1 MNMIRWLYSTNAKDI
16 GTLYLIFAIFAG
28 MLGTAFSVLI
38 RMELASPGVQILNGN
53 HQLYNVIITAHAFL
67 MIFFMVMPALVGG
80 FGNYLVPVQ
89 IGAPDYISKYTT
101 AIVGSI
107 NAALQPKLGNLKRL
121 SQLASPS
128 RLGAYIAGLWE
139 GDGHIWIPKTTH
151 APSGKRYTPHFAIT
165 FAEADYP
172 LVLVLRALLGGTIR
186 HKVEN
191 HAYVLTL
198 SSIPSLIAISCLIN
212 GYLRTPKLDKFNEM
226 LQWLMKHSSHVFT
239 LWDVNVSPVLENAW
253 LAGFIDADGSF
264 SIQVRSR
271 AEPDGRF
278 GFPKSSKKADGTGK
292 DRIAIRMR
300 LEQRKLDPV
309 TNVSYEPVLSA
320 IASALGVA
328 LGTSIHN
335 QDVEYYLI
343 AVSSPAKLATLI
355 NYLDKYPLFSSKR
368 MNYNDFKTCYFMMLS
383 KSHLTAEGRAQITK
397 IKAGMNSTRTQY
409 TWDHL
414 EQLTKY

>member
-1 MNMIRWLYSTNAKDI
+1 
-16 GTLYLIFAIFAG
+16 
-28 MLGTAFSVLI
+28 
-38 RMELASPGVQILNGN
+38 
-53 HQLYNVIITAHAFL
+53 
-67 MIFFMVMPALVGG
+67 MPALVGG

-121 SQLASPS
+121 SQLAFPS

-172 LVLVLRALLGGTIR
+172 LVLVLKTLLGGTIR

-212 GYLRTPKLDKFNEM
+212 GYLRTPKLEKFNEM

-239 LWDVNVSPVLENAW
+239 IWGVDVSPVLENAW

-264 SIQVRSR
+264 SIQVRS
-271 AEPDGRF
+271 
-278 GFPKSSKKADGTGK
+278 KKADGTGK

-300 LEQRKLDPV
+300 LEQRKLDPA
-309 TNVSYEPVLSA
+309 THVSYEPVLSA

-335 QDVEYYLI
+335 QNVEYYLI
-343 AVSSPAKLATLI
+343 AVSSPAKLITLI

-368 MNYNDFKTCYFMMLS
+368 MNYNDFKTCYFMMLN

-397 IKAGMNSTRTQY
+397 IKAVWTLPGLSILETILNS
-409 TWDHL
+409 
-414 EQLTKY
+414 